1 LNRQIQVLTSGQ
13 KGGKLDEWAHC
24 SSWPVSWSASL
35 STAPE
40 RLALGGS
47 HSGRLRRQR
56 VTSGILL
63 GATLAV
69 QCCMLLERSS
79 SYSLFS
85 SSSSRPWSP
94 TSGACG
100 LLAWKISI
108 RRSDLPLP
116 AGSQA
121 RAFAPLASPMLDPL
135 ALASS
140 SRSQVNT
147 RTASAVARLA
157 WDRPSGGVRWRPPL
171 AVVIVTHL
179 VTRPL
184 ASRCS
189 QRLFRRSS
197 RASLRP
203 VTLQLSD
210 QHASPWMTA
219 LLLPYS
225 LDRAGSGEDA
235 HTSTHTD
242 YRKRHSTLR

>member
-47 HSGRLRRQR
+47 HSGRLGRQR

-135 ALASS
+135 ASAFS
-140 SRSQVNT
+140 SRSQRAMRPSTTLTVSDLP
-147 RTASAVARLA
+147 RTVRGRPPASAGCGGCYSVGYSPARAAVAVA
-157 WDRPSGGVRWRPPL
+157 ADRPSN
-171 AVVIVTHL
+171 T
-179 VTRPL
+179 
-184 ASRCS
+184 
-189 QRLFRRSS
+189 
-197 RASLRP
+197 
-203 VTLQLSD
+203 
-210 QHASPWMTA
+210 
-219 LLLPYS
+219 
-225 LDRAGSGEDA
+225 
-235 HTSTHTD
+235 
-242 YRKRHSTLR
+242 

>member
-1 LNRQIQVLTSGQ
+1 
-13 KGGKLDEWAHC
+13 
-24 SSWPVSWSASL
+24 
-35 STAPE
+35 
-40 RLALGGS
+40 
-47 HSGRLRRQR
+47 
-56 VTSGILL
+56 
-63 GATLAV
+63 
-69 QCCMLLERSS
+69 MLLERSS

-116 AGSQA
+116 ARSQA

-140 SRSQVNT
+140 SRSQVQT
-147 RTASAVARLA
+147 QTASAVARLA
-157 WDRPSGGVRWRPPL
+157 WDRPSGGVRWRPSL

>member
-13 KGGKLDEWAHC
+13 NGGKLDEWAHC
-24 SSWPVSWSASL
+24 SSWRVSWSASL

-47 HSGRLRRQR
+47 HSGRLGRQR

-140 SRSQVNT
+140 SRRQSGT
-147 RTASAVARLA
+147 RIAS
-157 WDRPSGGVRWRPPL
+157 
-171 AVVIVTHL
+171 I
-179 VTRPL
+179 
-184 ASRCS
+184 
-189 QRLFRRSS
+189 
-197 RASLRP
+197 
-203 VTLQLSD
+203 
-210 QHASPWMTA
+210 
-219 LLLPYS
+219 
-225 LDRAGSGEDA
+225 DA
-235 HTSTHTD
+235 ACTC
-242 YRKRHSTLR
+242 

>member
-1 LNRQIQVLTSGQ
+1 LHRQIQVLTSGQ
-13 KGGKLDEWAHC
+13 NGGKLDEWAHC
-24 SSWPVSWSASL
+24 SSLPVSWSASL

-47 HSGRLRRQR
+47 HSGRLGRQR

-116 AGSQA
+116 ERG
-121 RAFAPLASPMLDPL
+121 
-135 ALASS
+135 
-140 SRSQVNT
+140 V
-147 RTASAVARLA
+147 RLA
-157 WDRPSGGVRWRPPL
+157 RSLPWRLPCSIRLRWPLRPEGR
-171 AVVIVTHL
+171 
-179 VTRPL
+179 VTRAWPSLIPRVQADHCPL
-184 ASRCS
+184 ESAHVRPRPHGLSLSWSLNPCPE
-189 QRLFRRSS
+189 RLGPGFLDANQAHGRR
-197 RASLRP
+197 
-203 VTLQLSD
+203 
-210 QHASPWMTA
+210 
-219 LLLPYS
+219 
-225 LDRAGSGEDA
+225 
-235 HTSTHTD
+235 
-242 YRKRHSTLR
+242 

>member
-13 KGGKLDEWAHC
+13 NGGKLDEWAHC

-47 HSGRLRRQR
+47 HSGRLGRQR

-140 SRSQVNT
+140 SRSQVPPQS
-147 RTASAVARLA
+147 ASAAACVACG
-157 WDRPSGGVRWRPPL
+157 RPSVRVRWCPPL
-171 AVVIVTHL
+171 SVAIVTHF
-179 VTRPL
+179 VTRSL
-184 ASRCS
+184 ASRS
-189 QRLFRRSS
+189 
-197 RASLRP
+197 
-203 VTLQLSD
+203 
-210 QHASPWMTA
+210 
-219 LLLPYS
+219 
-225 LDRAGSGEDA
+225 
-235 HTSTHTD
+235 
-242 YRKRHSTLR
+242 